1 MAFWTDSL
9 AAEPKRNFRFQVTI
23 TGFNGKGG
31 NDQSVVWWAKK
42 VTKPNFTIAEGKHV
56 YLGHTFYYP
65 GKVEWQEISMTLVD
79 PVTPNGGAILMD
91 LVQKAGYI
99 LPTATND
106 SPLTL
111 SKGKFGEE
119 SSGFGSFVIDQINS
133 EGESIEKWT
142 LHGPF
147 IKSLKFGDLDYE
159 NEDLSNIEMGIR
171 YDWAECDTGDSGSPF
186 FETP

>member
-1 MAFWTDSL
+1 MAFWTESL
-9 AAEPKRNFRFQVTI
+9 TSEPKRNFRFQITI
-23 TGFNGKGG
+23 GGFANKQGS
-31 NDQSVVWWAKK
+31 DQQSVVWWAKK

-91 LVQKAGYI
+91 LITQSGYV
-99 LPTATND
+99 LPNKTEG
-106 SPLTL
+106 SPKTL
-111 SKGKFGEE
+111 SKGKFGADA
-119 SSGFGSFVIDQINS
+119 SGLGSFVIDQINS
-133 EGESIEKWT
+133 DGESIEKWT

-171 YDWAECDTGDSGSPF
+171 YDWAECNTANTEF
-186 FETP
+186 FQSSS